1 MKLKLNEAV
10 SSPNDLRGL
19 ISELG
24 DYAKWYGQNAIKKQ
38 VHAKHISHE
47 QPELSPAAKAIL
59 QEWAS
64 EHPVTRA
71 SLDELIQSL
80 ERHVKD
86 ARVMTITLAAP
97 ATTGIKKQLTA
108 WCRDN
113 VAPDVLVRFEF
124 NQTLLGGMVVRF
136 GSHIY
141 DWSLRRQILDGRTK
155 FPEVLRNV

>member
-1 MKLKLNEAV
+1 
-10 SSPNDLRGL
+10 
-19 ISELG
+19 
-24 DYAKWYGQNAIKKQ
+24 
-38 VHAKHISHE
+38 
-47 QPELSPAAKAIL
+47 
-59 QEWAS
+59 
-64 EHPVTRA
+64 
-71 SLDELIQSL
+71 
-80 ERHVKD
+80 
-86 ARVMTITLAAP
+86 MTITLAAP